1 MNKSY
6 PEILRSNLSATVLE
20 LKKLGID
27 DLVHFDFMD
36 PPAPETM
43 MRALEELNYLA
54 CLDDEGNLTSLGRLA
69 SQFPLDP
76 MLAVLLIGSSE
87 FHCSQEILTIVAML
101 SVPNVFVRATKDK
114 KRADAMKNILAHP
127 DGDHITL
134 LNVYN
139 AFKSDEAREY
149 GINKWCR

>member
-1 MNKSY
+1 
-6 PEILRSNLSATVLE
+6 EILRSNLSSTVLE

-54 CLDDEGNLTSLGRLA
+54 CLDDEGNLTALGRLA

-76 MLAVLLIGSSE
+76 MLAVMLIGAFE
-87 FHCSQEILTIVAML
+87 FKCSQEILTI
-101 SVPNVFVRATKDK
+101 
-114 KRADAMKNILAHP
+114 
-127 DGDHITL
+127 
-134 LNVYN
+134 
-139 AFKSDEAREY
+139 
-149 GINKWCR
+149 